1 MKRTLTLILA
11 FALCLALCACCM
23 THDYKKGVC
32 VECGAVDPNYDA
44 EAAAYDDLM
53 KMISDY
59 DKYKN
64 IYAGDDIRYLYG
76 GKAVQFLYQKL
87 TEMKDYRD
95 CAEYLS
101 RFTEVKDKLLYLQLE
116 EKNNSGK
123 LINSTTI
130 DYEYDALGRVTATEH
145 DEYMQ
150 MLGFGVLDYEIG
162 EGQYSIGISYGKDG
176 RMESLTYN
184 YVTLIGLVSPEY
196 DENGRIIS
204 MFHQHYDAEYN
215 CEFTYDEEGRLISV
229 IYDDDYELTFEYNPD
244 GTMHSKRVGS
254 YKTVFSY
261 DEAGNRTGWTRGST
275 VCTTELDEEGNI
287 LRERIVTDNS
297 VTILEYVYGSYYVYN
312 K

>member
-11 FALCLALCACCM
+11 FALCMALCACCI
-23 THDYKKGVC
+23 THEYQKGVC
-32 VECGAVDPNYDA
+32 VQCGAVDPNYDA

-64 IYAGDDIRYLYG
+64 IYAGDDLRYLYG
-76 GKAVQFLYQKL
+76 GKAVQFLHQKL

-116 EKNNSGK
+116 EKSNSGK

-162 EGQYSIGISYGKDG
+162 DSQYYIEISYGDDD
-176 RMESLTYN
+176 RIEEIYYSF
-184 YVTLIGLVSPEY
+184 VTMLAIVTPEY
-196 DENGRIIS
+196 DEDGKIIS
-204 MFHQHYDAEYN
+204 MFHLQLEGDYTD
-215 CEFTYDEEGRLISV
+215 EFTYDEEGRLINV
-229 IYDDDYELTFEYNPD
+229 LYNDGYELNFQYNPD
-244 GTMHSKRVGS
+244 GTLSSSTIANVRTN
-254 YKTVFSY
+254 YTY
-261 DEAGNRTGWTRGST
+261 DADGNRTGWTRNDA
-275 VCTTELDEEGNI
+275 VCTIQYDEQGRI
-287 LRERIVTDNS
+287 IQERVVSDSGVTVFD
-297 VTILEYVYGSYYVYN
+297 YVYGSYYVYS